1 MSWGPEPRGTKVGF
15 GSLELGPGRRG
26 KERNAEGK
34 GDSKAGEGWGLVPR
48 TLPLPQF
55 ISL

>member
-1 MSWGPEPRGTKVGF
+1 MGF
-15 GSLELGPGRRG
+15 GSLKLGPRRKG

-34 GDSKAGEGWGLVPR
+34 GNSKTGEGWGLVPR
-48 TLPLPQF
+48 IPPLPRF